1 MVARKTVQC
10 KTDRELRLSSS
21 LSSDKC
27 EGERARRK
35 DLVRERAR
43 VSRPMGKSGEPKKTA
58 STTLLNLH
66 RFPFRFLFGFFFHL
80 LSKSHFPLSRMNVK
94 ERRGTC
100 MYWGKILV
108 QQSFDVKCFKKF
120 LTQKKS
126 FQRIFE
132 K

>member
-1 MVARKTVQC
+1 MTVHC
-10 KTDRELRLSSS
+10 KSDRELRLSSS
-21 LSSDKC
+21 LSSDDGG
-27 EGERARRK
+27 GERARRK

-66 RFPFRFLFGFFFHL
+66 RFRFRFRFLFGFFFHL

-94 ERRGTC
+94 ERRGNLYVLGENSC
-100 MYWGKILV
+100 LAKFRCEM
-108 QQSFDVKCFKKF
+108 FKKVF
-120 LTQKKS
+120 NPEKS